1 MRQVGVNINDKIR
14 GSLMAGAAGDA
25 LGYAVEFKKFKD
37 ITSHYGGRGI
47 TRFELNERGKAE
59 ISDDTQMT
67 LFTANGLL
75 MGLTRGA
82 MRGIG
87 GVPEDYVQ
95 FAYMDWYRTQCG
107 VKEHAVD
114 HTWLVKLPEMACHR
128 APGGTCLNACEALI
142 SGKAVK
148 NDSKGCGGI
157 MRVAPHALL
166 SASYNLQGRL
176 IYSPQM
182 IAKAGGI
189 IAEVTHK
196 HPLGFLPAA
205 LLNVFVYKIA
215 QLTVEQVQ
223 RDIEALV
230 MESLAIM
237 DFAYRGKYRN
247 ARQYI
252 RELTYKA
259 LGLAR
264 ANLSDAEAIAQLGGG
279 WVAEETWVIALYATV
294 RHIDSVE
301 EAIIAAVNHDGDSD
315 STGAVAGN
323 IMGAIYGFDHIN
335 RRNIFCP
342 RGRRLEHTL
351 ELSEIIL
358 ALADDLTSG
367 CIISEWEPRDTP
379 EKQRWFARYCEMYPA
394 GIGGRPINPYDDAVL
409 R

>member
-1 MRQVGVNINDKIR
+1 MRQVGININDKIR

-189 IAEVTHK
+189 VAEVTHK

-264 ANLSDAEAIAQLGGG
+264 ANLSDVEAIAQLGGG
-279 WVAEETWVIALYATV
+279 WVAEETWAIALYATV

>member
-47 TRFELNERGKAE
+47 TQFELNERGKAE

-87 GVPEDYVQ
+87 GMPEDYVQ

-107 VKEHAVD
+107 VKEHAAD

-128 APGGTCLNACEALI
+128 APGGTCLNACKALI
-142 SGKAVK
+142 SGKAVE

-166 SASYNLQGRL
+166 SASYNQQGRL

-189 IAEVTHK
+189 VAEVTHK

-205 LLNVFVYKIA
+205 LLNVFVYKVA

-259 LGLAR
+259 LNLAR
-264 ANLSDAEAIAQLGGG
+264 ANLSDVEAIAQLGGG
-279 WVAEETWVIALYATV
+279 WVAEETWAIALYATV

-315 STGAVAGN
+315 STGAVAGY

-394 GIGGRPINPYDDAVL
+394 GIGGSPINPYDDAVL